1 MISRKSNLV
10 LAYLLLTIETGHTE
24 VWHHTV
30 SWTITFFFRLLHET
44 PMKNRAK
51 SAESKG
57 KKVTDKKRVFSV
69 VGKEDKKK
77 PKSVSK
83 EELALQL
90 KTDVKNINDNIM
102 KEGERL
108 FFTRIPEKVI
118 ELTEYMNVSSAGRA
132 EPRCLTFFRISPCSR
147 SPSRR

>member
-1 MISRKSNLV
+1 MISRKPSLV

-83 EELALQL
+83 EEMALQL

-132 EPRCLTFFRISPCSR
+132 EPRCLTFFRISPCLR

>member
-1 MISRKSNLV
+1 
-10 LAYLLLTIETGHTE
+10 
-24 VWHHTV
+24 
-30 SWTITFFFRLLHET
+30 
-44 PMKNRAK
+44 MKNRSK

-57 KKVTDKKRVFSV
+57 KTVPDRKRVFSV
-69 VGKEDKKK
+69 VGKEDAKKQK
-77 PKSVSK
+77 NMSK

-90 KTDVKNINDNIM
+90 KTDVKNINDSIM

-118 ELTEYMNVSSAGRA
+118 ELTEYMNVSSAVRM
-132 EPRCLTFFRISPCSR
+132 EPWCLTFFRISPFSR

>member
-1 MISRKSNLV
+1 
-10 LAYLLLTIETGHTE
+10 
-24 VWHHTV
+24 
-30 SWTITFFFRLLHET
+30 
-44 PMKNRAK
+44 MKNRAK

-118 ELTEYMNVSSAGRA
+118 ELTEYMNVSSAERV

-147 SPSRR
+147 SPSMR